1 MIKIKICGITN
12 LEDAQLAVESGA
24 DSIGFVFTKSPRR
37 ISPLDA
43 GLIIKEIP
51 ASVDTV
57 GVFVD
62 ETLQKLDEIIRIS
75 HINTIQLHG
84 WESPEY
90 CSNFKSKVKVIK
102 TFRIKD
108 NEFLQKMSAYKTD
121 NFLLDTYISGQP
133 GGTGKVFDWNLAVTA
148 VRKYPNIILA
158 GGLNPDNIC
167 EVLNLVKP
175 FGVDISTG
183 IESRPGKKDPVLLK
197 EFIARVRSCK

>member
-51 ASVDTV
+51 LSVDTV

-62 ETLQKLDEIIRIS
+62 ETLQELDEIIRIS

-84 WESPEY
+84 LESPEY

-102 TFRIKD
+102 TFRVKD
-108 NEFLQKMSAYKTD
+108 KEFLQKMSAYKTD

-133 GGTGKVFDWNLAVTA
+133 GGTGKVFDWNLAATA
-148 VRKYPNIILA
+148 ARKYPNIILA

-167 EVLNLVKP
+167 EALNSVKP
-175 FGVDISTG
+175 YGVDVSTG
-183 IESRPGKKDPVLLK
+183 IEACPCKKDPVLLK
-197 EFIARVRSCK
+197 EFIARVRSCP